1 MFVWQDRPIE
11 LKRTFL
17 QVLVA
22 SMLAT
27 AGLAIGFLLFAEF
40 DDTTWKIIGT
50 TALLSGFSLLGLPGA
65 TLLDQGRAQVLGA
78 INLLLAGAGLVL
90 ALTLLWTESDSG
102 WKPLVFVVAFT
113 GAAAQASGTTARRR
127 ADDPPVVRIV
137 YLAGLGGAV
146 LVASLI
152 SIAAWQEIE
161 RAGFYRILGA
171 LAVADLLTVLL
182 QPILRRTARPGRPP
196 PAKGDPFAFTCTLDV
211 RPVELP
217 SWATRREDHTVEC
230 RVPARDFASAVAT
243 AISDLER
250 TGGKVLKIERL

>member
-1 MFVWQDRPIE
+1 
-11 LKRTFL
+11 
-17 QVLVA
+17 
-22 SMLAT
+22 MLAT

-40 DDTTWKIIGT
+40 DETTWKIIAT

-65 TLLDQGRAQVLGA
+65 TLLDQGRAKALGLA
-78 INLLLAGAGLVL
+78 NLLLAGAGLVL
-90 ALTLLWTESDSG
+90 ALTLLWTESDDG
-102 WKPLVFVVAFT
+102 WKFLVFLVAFA

-137 YLAGLGGAV
+137 YLAGLVGAA

-152 SIAAWQEIE
+152 TIAAWQEIE

-182 QPILRRTARPGRPP
+182 QPILRRTARRDRPP
-196 PAKGDPFAFTCTLDV
+196 PAKGDLYAFTCTLDV
-211 RPVELP
+211 RPVDLP
-217 SWATRREDHTVEC
+217 AWATRREDHTIEC
-230 RVPARDFASAVAT
+230 RIPARDFASAVAT
-243 AISDLER
+243 AIADLEK